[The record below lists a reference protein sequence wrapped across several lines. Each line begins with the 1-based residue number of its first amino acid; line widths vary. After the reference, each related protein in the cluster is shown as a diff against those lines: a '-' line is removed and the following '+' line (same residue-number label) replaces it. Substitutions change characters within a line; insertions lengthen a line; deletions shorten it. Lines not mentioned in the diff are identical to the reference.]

1 MKLLADTQAFLWFMA
16 GDRRLSTAARRALE
30 DDENEWWLSAA
41 SVWELS
47 IKSSL
52 KRVALPAPAAEYIAE
67 KVRAGLR
74 VMSVEWAH
82 AAAVERLPFHHRDP
96 FDRLLV
102 AQAQI
107 ERLAVVTSDGV
118 FRQYRVHVVW

>member
-1 MKLLADTQAFLWFMA
+1 VKFLVDTHAFLWFVA
-16 GDRRLSTAARRALE
+16 GDARLSAAARNALE
-30 DDENEWWLSAA
+30 EDDSEWWLSAA

-52 KRVALPAPAAEYIAE
+52 KRVVLPAPAVDYVAE
-67 KVRAGLR
+67 KVHAGLR
-74 VMSVEWAH
+74 ILSVEWAH

-102 AQAQI
+102 AQAQT
-107 ERLAVVTSDGV
+107 ERLAVLTNDAV
-118 FRQYRVHVVW
+118 FRRYGVRVVW

>member
-1 MKLLADTQAFLWFMA
+1 MKLLVDTHAFLWFMA
-16 GDRRLSTAARRALE
+16 GDARLSRTARRAIE
-30 DDENEWWLSAA
+30 DEDGRWCLSAA

-52 KRVALPAPAAEYIAE
+52 KRVALPVPAVEYIAE
-67 KVRAGLR
+67 KVQAGLQ
-74 VMSVEWAH
+74 VLSVEWVH
-82 AAAVERLPFHHRDP
+82 AATVERLPFHHRDP

-107 ERLAVVTSDGV
+107 ERLAVVTGDAV
-118 FRQYRVHVVW
+118 FRRYAVRVVW